1 MGYDQ
6 YTVPD
11 TVAVER
17 TVSAFLKHSQTY
29 VHGLSCHSFK
39 FLQRTVNSKP
49 PTIPFGIV
57 HFFFDNLS
65 RNSCGRFQLFL
76 LQWRIQGR
84 APLFL
89 DQTETRTA
97 EKKFFETPPPPYL
110 RAWMT
115 GLPPYL
121 KVWIRHCSVKQFLDS
136 YNYHVGFSSEN
147 KNLLE
152 KNLNILKLL

>member
-1 MGYDQ
+1 M
-6 YTVPD
+6 
-11 TVAVER
+11 
-17 TVSAFLKHSQTY
+17 
-29 VHGLSCHSFK
+29 
-39 FLQRTVNSKP
+39 
-49 PTIPFGIV
+49 
-57 HFFFDNLS
+57 HFFSDNLS
-65 RNSCGRFQLFL
+65 RNSCGQFQLFL

-89 DQTETRTA
+89 DQTEARTA
-97 EKKFFETPPPPYL
+97 EKKFFETPPPYL
-110 RAWMT
+110 RARMT